1 MFVELL
7 LYCREAQL
15 SSENWELNADLSLKF
30 KCCILLDEIS
40 AVCETFKFYSM
51 HNHCIN
57 KNMECLSKEFQ
68 IWDITTPCM
77 LEKIWTDLAPQSL
90 H

>member
-1 MFVELL
+1 MLHSHVHM
-7 LYCREAQL
+7 
-15 SSENWELNADLSLKF
+15 
-30 KCCILLDEIS
+30 LDEIS

-57 KNMECLSKEFQ
+57 KKYVMSEQGISDMSTLFT
-68 IWDITTPCM
+68 ITTPCM